1 MLRKNQ
7 KIKLG
12 SVEILIL
19 SASNSEK
26 TNNGY
31 CECCTKNISKVKIH
45 YSYLLKALQK

>member
-12 SVEILIL
+12 SVEITII

-26 TNNGY
+26 INNGY
-31 CECCTKNISKVKIH
+31 CECCTQNAKFKLH
-45 YSYLLKALQK
+45 YSIIQQLIK